1 MTNVRRK
8 RRKSSS
14 LKTVHI
20 GPLAIVCMYLPLT
33 RNKEKRS
40 QLRFL
45 GNHIVKDASRLPGKH
60 LWFYLENKSQASRF
74 TPTGRS
80 LWNLYIPHES
90 YALYYLLLLP
100 FSCWVVSDS
109 ATPWTVACQVPLSM
123 GFPRQEYCSGL
134 PCLSRGSYWPRDQ
147 SHISS
152 ILCITGGFF
161 TTDPPGKPFIIY
173 PGWIHVGYEFAHE
186 FMCKNITL
194 GGSF

>member
-134 PCLSRGSYWPRDQ
+134 PFPFSGDLPNPGFEPASPALAD
-147 SHISS
+147 
-152 ILCITGGFF
+152 GFF

>member
-60 LWFYLENKSQASRF
+60 LRFYLDNKSQASRF
-74 TPTGRS
+74 KPTGRS

-134 PCLSRGSYWPRDQ
+134 PFPFSGDLPNPGFEPASPALAD
-147 SHISS
+147 
-152 ILCITGGFF
+152 GFF